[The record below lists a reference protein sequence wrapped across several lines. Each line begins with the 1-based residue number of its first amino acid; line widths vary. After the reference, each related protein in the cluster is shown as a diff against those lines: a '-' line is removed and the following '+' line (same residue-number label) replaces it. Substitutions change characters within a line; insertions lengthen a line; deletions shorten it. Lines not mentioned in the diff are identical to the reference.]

1 MFLWK
6 NSESNSCWFWFFQQA
21 SKNLQFSRSVSDQF
35 LDFFLENWGYVSEW
49 VLGFLRTGVMYQNG
63 FLDFWELWLYNLE
76 TQPENLWL
84 SVYISD
90 NRSTLE

>member
-1 MFLWK
+1 
-6 NSESNSCWFWFFQQA
+6 
-21 SKNLQFSRSVSDQF
+21 
-35 LDFFLENWGYVSEW
+35 
-49 VLGFLRTGVMYQNG
+49 LRTGVMYQNG